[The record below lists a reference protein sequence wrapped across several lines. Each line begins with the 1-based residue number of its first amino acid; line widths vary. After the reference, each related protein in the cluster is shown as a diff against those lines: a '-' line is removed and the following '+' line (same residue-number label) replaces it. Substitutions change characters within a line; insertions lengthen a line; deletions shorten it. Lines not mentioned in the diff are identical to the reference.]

1 MLLKKIEKPDLS
13 VISKERINFIENNL
27 SDIYY
32 KNNLHKY
39 SDEKYLYWDKI
50 KFKEI
55 PKELRSSEELWF
67 VIKSMRLLNT
77 QTIIKSEYN
86 KYFKI

>member
-39 SDEKYLYWDKI
+39 SDEEYLYWDKI

-77 QTIIKSEYN
+77 QTIIKSEDN
-86 KYFKI
+86 KYFKM

>member
-50 KFKEI
+50 KFK
-55 PKELRSSEELWF
+55 
-67 VIKSMRLLNT
+67 
-77 QTIIKSEYN
+77 
-86 KYFKI
+86 